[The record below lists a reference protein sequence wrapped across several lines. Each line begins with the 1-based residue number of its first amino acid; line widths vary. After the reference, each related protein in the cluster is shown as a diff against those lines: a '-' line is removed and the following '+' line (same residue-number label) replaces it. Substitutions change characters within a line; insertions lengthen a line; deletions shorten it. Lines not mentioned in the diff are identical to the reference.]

1 MAAQQNFRTAL
12 NGFNREDVVRYIEY
26 LNTKHAAEVNQLKSE
41 LDFLHSKA
49 EMSAPVAE
57 AAPVDTAETDAM
69 IEQQAARIRELF
81 DQCKA
86 QEQEI
91 SELKAENQQLN
102 NRLSEIPSQSAVAPV
117 VVQNVDTSDLEQEI
131 SALKAEKEALTLQ
144 IQEMKQQSIA
154 QTSAELEAYRRA
166 ERTERMAR
174 ERAAKVYQ
182 QANGVLADATV
193 KVDEAADQIGTL
205 TEQVMAQLSQLQTA
219 VSGSKEALRDAA
231 STMYTLR
238 PSEDC
243 E

>member
-1 MAAQQNFRTAL
+1 MAVQQNFRTAL

-49 EMSAPVAE
+49 EMVPVAE
-57 AAPVDTAETDAM
+57 VAPVDTAETDAM

-91 SELKAENQQLN
+91 SELKAENLQLN
-102 NRLSEIPSQSAVAPV
+102 NQLSQISMQPVSAPV
-117 VVQNVDTSDLEQEI
+117 AFQNVDTSDLEREI
-131 SALKAEKEALTLQ
+131 STLKAEKDALNLQ
-144 IQEMKQQSIA
+144 IQEMKQQSIL
-154 QTSAELEAYRRA
+154 QTNAELEAYRRA

-182 QANGVLADATV
+182 QANGVLADATI

-205 TEQVMAQLSQLQTA
+205 TEQVMAQLAQLQSA

>member
-1 MAAQQNFRTAL
+1 MAVQQNFRTAL

-26 LNTKHAAEVNQLKSE
+26 LNTKHSAEVNQLKSE

-49 EMSAPVAE
+49 EMVPVAE
-57 AAPVDTAETDAM
+57 VAPVDTAETDAM

-86 QEQEI
+86 QKQEI
-91 SELKAENQQLN
+91 SELKAENLQLN
-102 NRLSEIPSQSAVAPV
+102 NQLSQISMQPVSAPV
-117 VVQNVDTSDLEQEI
+117 AFQNVDTSDLEREI
-131 SALKAEKEALTLQ
+131 STLKAEKDALNLQ
-144 IQEMKQQSIA
+144 IQEMKQQSIL
-154 QTSAELEAYRRA
+154 QTNAELEAYRRA

-182 QANGVLADATV
+182 QANGVLADATI

-205 TEQVMAQLSQLQTA
+205 TEQVMAQLSQLQSA

>member
-1 MAAQQNFRTAL
+1 MAVQQNFRTAL

-49 EMSAPVAE
+49 EMVPVAE
-57 AAPVDTAETDAM
+57 VAPVDTAETDAM

-91 SELKAENQQLN
+91 SELKAENLQLN
-102 NRLSEIPSQSAVAPV
+102 NQLSQISMQPVSAPV
-117 VVQNVDTSDLEQEI
+117 AFQNVDTSDLEREI
-131 SALKAEKEALTLQ
+131 STLKAEKDALNLQ
-144 IQEMKQQSIA
+144 IQEMKQQSIL
-154 QTSAELEAYRRA
+154 QTNAELEAYRRA

-182 QANGVLADATV
+182 QANGVLADATI

-205 TEQVMAQLSQLQTA
+205 TEQVMAQLSQLQFA

>member
-1 MAAQQNFRTAL
+1 MAVQQNFRTAL

-49 EMSAPVAE
+49 EMVPVAE
-57 AAPVDTAETDAM
+57 VAPVDTAETDAM

-91 SELKAENQQLN
+91 SELKAENLQLN
-102 NRLSEIPSQSAVAPV
+102 NQLSQISMQPVSAPV
-117 VVQNVDTSDLEQEI
+117 AFQNVDTSDLEREI
-131 SALKAEKEALTLQ
+131 STLKAEKDALNLQ
-144 IQEMKQQSIA
+144 IQEMKQQSIL
-154 QTSAELEAYRRA
+154 QTNAELEAYRRA

-182 QANGVLADATV
+182 QANGVLADATI

-205 TEQVMAQLSQLQTA
+205 TEQVMAQLSQLQSA